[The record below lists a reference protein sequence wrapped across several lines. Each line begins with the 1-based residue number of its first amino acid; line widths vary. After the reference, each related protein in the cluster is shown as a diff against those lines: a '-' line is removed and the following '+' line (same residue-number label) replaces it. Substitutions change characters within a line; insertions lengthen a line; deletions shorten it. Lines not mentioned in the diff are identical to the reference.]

1 MMFDSENTD
10 VRVKCK
16 GDAYVKVKNMKGN
29 DRNKRYGLLKKLL
42 QNTETDYLRR
52 FAEDYDE
59 VTELEHEL
67 KGLVASILY
76 YYKNVRVNKIQMEIP
91 KHLAPIIYT
100 LHGIY
105 LEKVRNVKNSRYKT
119 SFGVVMRYVYS
130 LDTALVYYLLK
141 QETQAPDKELDSTVD
156 PDGQLE

>member
-1 MMFDSENTD
+1 
-10 VRVKCK
+10 
-16 GDAYVKVKNMKGN
+16 MKGN

-52 FAEDYDE
+52 FAEDFDT
-59 VTELEHEL
+59 VSELEQEL
-67 KGLVASILY
+67 KGLITSILY

-105 LEKVRNVKNSRYKT
+105 LEKVRHVKNSRYKT
-119 SFGVVMRYVYS
+119 SFGVVKRHVYS
-130 LDTALVYYLLK
+130 LDTALVYYLLTQEK
-141 QETQAPDKELDSTVD
+141 QVHKKTVETLTHTDTDNQDNQDNQDE
-156 PDGQLE
+156 